1 MNFFLQKIKKSYRTQ
16 TFEEYIFVPNI
27 LSSKMPAVA
36 WQPLV
41 IIDFHYMENSSI
53 NFSFSFPRRMKITRV
68 WKRTRV
74 WETITELSTI
84 SVSVCTICIRRYKKG
99 PMNLAEN
106 QRQNIV
112 CLSRKQCLQVY
123 LSHRNGEKC
132 WLWAYLSADAA
143 ILPLPALW
151 CFDCT
156 DMNAA
161 RTEEIL
167 CWTSLLVPLPSLAV
181 HPSIEKTCL
190 PVDILTISYRHV
202 SLKAFFS
209 VL

>member
-1 MNFFLQKIKKSYRTQ
+1 MTKRST
-16 TFEEYIFVPNI
+16 IFVC
-27 LSSKMPAVA
+27 
-36 WQPLV
+36 
-41 IIDFHYMENSSI
+41 
-53 NFSFSFPRRMKITRV
+53 
-68 WKRTRV
+68 
-74 WETITELSTI
+74 
-84 SVSVCTICIRRYKKG
+84 VCTICIRRYRKVA
-99 PMNLAEN
+99 MNLAEN
-106 QRQNIV
+106 QSQTIV

-167 CWTSLLVPLPSLAV
+167 CWASSYLFCFPRLLFV
-181 HPSIEKTCL
+181 HPSKDMLTSWYINDFL
-190 PVDILTISYRHV
+190 PSRFPEGIFQCVIDPLS
-202 SLKAFFS
+202 AFSECQFGHIYK
-209 VL
+209 LRMFN